1 MERGVV
7 GRLSVSMALGIVAC
21 IAAPSVASAAAA
33 TVVVG
38 GRITFRDDAREVK
51 PEEAER
57 LRWGHI
63 VVEIRNG
70 WEVFSARPDAEAMFT
85 ITGPPGRYRL
95 EYIRVG
101 QLAEF
106 FVPHEAVVAAGGVT
120 CLGTIEVQVKDI
132 TKDLGNNT
140 ASRLNVRNDCSLIGS
155 ELARRAGTSGEVT
168 ASPPRPVPTP
178 TWTPSPIQLL
188 VAFRGSAAIVSNYV
202 SSLRADFVLPLG
214 KDGDRGQWLAGAT
227 LIHIDKEFVDSR
239 WPVPVGVLSNI
250 HSVWG
255 GAVGAGYNYAILEMM
270 AWAGATGDPG
280 RGAHGPFAGA
290 SARIGSFLWG
300 FGLRADWYPG
310 TGDRITSFM
319 VDISPF
325 GLLGALL

>member
-1 MERGVV
+1 LV
-7 GRLSVSMALGIVAC
+7 GRLSFAVVAGIVAC
-21 IAAPSVASAAAA
+21 AVVPSRAAASS

-38 GRITFRDDAREVK
+38 GRITFRDEAREVK
-51 PEEAER
+51 TEEAER

-70 WEVFSARPDAEAMFT
+70 WEVFSARPDANGMFT
-85 ITGPPGRYRL
+85 ITGPPGKYRL

-106 FVPHEAVVAAGGVT
+106 FVPHEAVAAAGGLT

-155 ELARRAGTSGEVT
+155 ELARLAGTSGEVT
-168 ASPPRPVPTP
+168 ASPPRPVPKP
-178 TWTPSPIQLL
+178 TWTPSPISLL
-188 VAFRGSAAIVSNYV
+188 VAFRGSAAFAGGNFA

-214 KDGDRGQWLAGAT
+214 VDNDHGQWLAGAT
-227 LIHIDKEFVDSR
+227 LIYIDKGFVDSK
-239 WPVPVGVLSNI
+239 WPVPVGVISNI

-255 GAVGAGYNYAILEMM
+255 GAVGAGYNYSILEIM
-270 AWAGATGDPG
+270 AWGGATGDPG
-280 RGAHGPFAGA
+280 RGAHGPFGGV
-290 SARIGSFLWG
+290 SARLGSFLWG
-300 FGLRADWYPG
+300 FGLRGDWYPG
-310 TGDRITSFM
+310 TGDQITSFM
-319 VDISPF
+319 IDLSPF